1 MKDLKLTAELSDK
14 VSAKIDQIATKLAG
28 LGAKVAAGNA
38 QAVTAVERNAE
49 RMRSTQERI
58 ERDRIRMQR
67 ASIALE
73 ERMERQ
79 RAAAME
85 RNSRNSLQV
94 TQSRAAAQQRI
105 ERQAAVA
112 EASLVLDKFD
122 RRIAIERAKHA
133 QILTD
138 LQGNHA
144 AIEAET
150 RRHQAV
156 VGRIRMDQANFS
168 NTPFQK
174 MLENLNKLNG
184 SLSKVGPT
192 MTTVAGAAGP
202 AGAAMAG
209 FGGALSSL
217 TMGPVGIAILAI
229 TGLNAAMNKLIDDAD
244 AAANR
249 RANLGTE
256 FKDPAKA
263 RAALAIMERYEK
275 AKANRGKAVVQAGP
289 MGGTYDPALGE
300 MAKASRDFEAQ
311 FGVMIEKVPEWNA
324 KVLKVQAAAAAK
336 TTDAAKQARKDA
348 QSAQEE
354 RWAWERE
361 VREADQ
367 RNAEKATKVQEE
379 RGRRMAEARA
389 RNAEDEAKVQE
400 IYKKREQEKAAAEGK
415 ASSALK
421 MAQAGDD
428 PLAKLKVQHAAE
440 IAEAEKAGIALKDI
454 EARHLL
460 ERDALKDSLA
470 AKDKERDQK
479 AKIMKLQATSELFGG
494 LAALT
499 AQANM
504 KDKGNRL
511 RWKSMA
517 IAEAGINTWLAASNA
532 LATVKPT
539 VPFGIMAAAGVGL
552 KGMAMVN
559 QIKDQ
564 KFAQGG
570 PVYGPSH
577 GGGGVRAE
585 LEGGEF
591 VLSRGDVRRMGGR
604 QGVEAARQGFTHT
617 GSVTIQVNVPA
628 GTTSRQAE
636 DVGTAV
642 AMGYQAEMR
651 KWKRMERDTEFYGVR
666 P

>member
-28 LGAKVAAGNA
+28 LGARVQAGNA
-38 QAVTAVERNAE
+38 QASTLVERNAE
-49 RMRSTQERI
+49 RMRSTHERI
-58 ERDRIRMQR
+58 ERDRIRIQR

-94 TQSRAAAQQRI
+94 TQSRAAASQRI

-122 RRIAIERAKHA
+122 RRIAVERVKHA

-184 SLSKVGPT
+184 SLAKVGPT

-217 TMGPVGIAILAI
+217 TMGPVGAAILGI
-229 TGLNAAMNKLIDDAD
+229 TALNAVMNKLIDDAD

-256 FKDPAKA
+256 LRDPAKVK
-263 RAALAIMERYEK
+263 AAIEIMERYEK

-289 MGGTYDPALGE
+289 MGGTFDPAVGE
-300 MAKASRDFEAQ
+300 MAKASR
-311 FGVMIEKVPEWNA
+311 EWKAIAGIRLDEETFWNSER
-324 KVLKVQAAAAAK
+324 LKRHRDAAAK
-336 TTDAAKQARKDA
+336 TTDAAKEARKDA
-348 QSAQEE
+348 QSAQEDT
-354 RWAWERE
+354 WSWERE

-367 RNAEKATKVQEE
+367 RNAEKAIKAQEE

-389 RNAEDEAKVQE
+389 RNAEDEAKVEE
-400 IYKKREQEKAAAEGK
+400 IYKKRAAEKAAAEAK
-415 ASSALK
+415 ASNALK
-421 MAQAGDD
+421 VAKAGDD
-428 PLAKLKVQHAAE
+428 PVAKLRVQQAAE
-440 IAEAEKAGIALKDI
+440 IAEAEKAGISLVDI
-454 EARHLL
+454 RSRHEIELTRVTAEQTEKRKQL
-460 ERDALKDSLA
+460 ADQERAHK
-470 AKDKERDQK
+470 
-479 AKIMKLQATSELFGG
+479 MQATAVLFSG
-494 LAALT
+494 LAALA

-504 KDKGNRL
+504 KDRSARL
-511 RWKSMA
+511 RWKGLA
-517 IAEAGINTWLAASNA
+517 TAEAVVNTSLAATKA
-532 LATVKPT
+532 LTSAPP
-539 VPFGIMAAAGVGL
+539 PFNFIAMAGVIAAGL
-552 KGMAMVN
+552 AQVN

-564 KFAQGG
+564 KFAMGG

-617 GSVTIQVNVPA
+617 GAVTIQVNVPA

-636 DVGTAV
+636 DVGAAV

-651 KWKRMERDTEFYGVR
+651 KWKRLERDSAFFGAR